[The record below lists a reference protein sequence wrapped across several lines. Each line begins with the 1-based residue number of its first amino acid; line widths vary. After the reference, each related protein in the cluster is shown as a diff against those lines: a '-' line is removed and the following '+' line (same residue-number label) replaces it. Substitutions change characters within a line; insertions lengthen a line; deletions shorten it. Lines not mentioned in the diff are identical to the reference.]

1 MENQTNQSS
10 TSAQSLKDT
19 VSQILNDATSDVII
33 SCFFQEEGPEPC
45 NGKFYHEGQEDTYN
59 ALQGGGINVKLKD
72 GYSGDGEGKG
82 DEYWTIYEFS
92 NGNESVY
99 VQFDG
104 WYASYNGPEFNE
116 WFFVEPNEVRV
127 VKFYRCKQLQ
137 LTRSQEVKKITLK

>member
-10 TSAQSLKDT
+10 TSAQSLKDA
-19 VSQILNDATSDVII
+19 VSQILNNATSDVINH
-33 SCFFQEEGPEPC
+33 CFFQEYSLEPY
-45 NGKFYHEGQEDTYN
+45 NGKFYYRGQEDTYD

-72 GYSGDGEGKG
+72 GYGGEGKG

-104 WYASYNGPEFNE
+104 WYASYDGSEFDE
-116 WFFVEPNEVRV
+116 WFFVEPKEVKV
-127 VKFYRCKQLQ
+127 VKFSRCK
-137 LTRSQEVKKITLK
+137 